1 MSRDW
6 RKKEMQ
12 ATQSSTASGSGIYSG
27 KFAALRHVTREMSLR
42 RGAMP
47 AVRRAAAPV
56 ARETTVVAGV
66 AEGAGLAHDAGN
78 LLGALSLY
86 SDLLAMPGVLNE
98 EHREYANEL
107 RMLSDRS
114 WAMINR
120 LVNHSRAGLPAK
132 VQAEVS
138 VLPDV
143 VDRCRGLLSR
153 VAGRTVEISY
163 GVGAFQ
169 PVRVPV
175 EAVERIVT
183 NLVKNAAEATP
194 WVGAISIDI
203 EGVVERGE
211 HDGDEARRRVVLT
224 VRDLGCGMDQAAVRR
239 LTQAGGISS
248 ANGRGLGF
256 RVVRELVAMSGGCLN
271 IESQPEVGTSISVEW
286 YAVQQMEDVVRRE
299 EPRMIEM
306 EMKTVLKGEAGWI
319 AC

>member
-1 MSRDW
+1 
-6 RKKEMQ
+6 MQ
-12 ATQSSTASGSGIYSG
+12 ATQSRTASGSGISG
-27 KFAALRHVTREMSLR
+27 KFAALRHVTREMSLNRAAIHVAR
-42 RGAMP
+42 RP
-47 AVRRAAAPV
+47 LAAPV
-56 ARETTVVAGV
+56 ADVAPPVAGV

-120 LVNHSRAGLPAK
+120 LVNHSRAGLPAT
-132 VQAEVS
+132 VPAEIS

-153 VAGRTVEISY
+153 VAGRTVEISF

-175 EAVERIVT
+175 EAVERILT

-194 WVGAISIDI
+194 WVGAISIHV
-203 EGVVERGE
+203 EGVTEWSGNNSCGGDGFGE
-211 HDGDEARRRVVLT
+211 DNQSRRVVMT
-224 VRDLGCGMDQAAVRR
+224 VRDRGCGMDQAAVRR
-239 LTQAGGISS
+239 LMRAGGISS
-248 ANGRGLGF
+248 ASGRGLGF

-271 IESQPEVGTSISVEW
+271 VESQPEVGTSISAEW
-286 YAVQQMEDVVRRE
+286 YAVKQTEAALQRDEARR
-299 EPRMIEM
+299 IEA
-306 EMKTVLKGEAGWI
+306 EVKSVFKAEAGWI